1 MSSPQV
7 LILEPTR
14 EVADQTYQA
23 LCDIGKYFKG
33 TFIASALFLFHYC
46 LVLYNERIGQGSWC
60 SASSEA
66 SR

>member
-46 LVLYNERIGQGSWC
+46 LVL
-60 SASSEA
+60 
-66 SR
+66 